1 MEIIPVIDL
10 REGKSVRI
18 LHDDFDQNNK
28 MYSEDPL
35 VQALYFK
42 DAGAELLHIVDL
54 DGAFTGRS
62 VNLNVVRDIIN
73 IVGVKV
79 QLAGG
84 LRNIAAI
91 IDAMEAGVE
100 SIVLGTAAIR
110 APHLVKQAVEKY
122 GDKIIVGIDS
132 KDGWVTIEGWESV
145 VPKTSL
151 ALAKEMKAL
160 GVNRFLY
167 SDVRR
172 DGSLKGPNLA
182 AVDELIKNGMKVIS
196 SGGVSSLECLLKLK
210 ELNVDGVI
218 VGRAI
223 YEGAINLPEA
233 IAAIRQ

>member
-10 REGKSVRI
+10 REGKSVRVM
-18 LHDDFDQNNK
+18 HEDADQNHK
-28 MYSEDPL
+28 IYSEDPL

-42 DAGAELLHIVDL
+42 EAGAELIHIVDL

-62 VNLNVVRDIIN
+62 VNLNVVKDIIRN
-73 IVGVKV
+73 VGIKV

-84 LRNIAAI
+84 LRSIAAI
-91 IDAMEAGVE
+91 SDAMEAGVD

-110 APHLVKQAVEKY
+110 APKLVKQAVEKY

-132 KDGWVTIEGWESV
+132 KDGFVAIEGWESI

-151 ALAKEMKAL
+151 ELAKEMKQL
-160 GVNRFLY
+160 GINRFLY

-172 DGSLKGPNLA
+172 DGSLKGPNYE
-182 AVDELIKNGMKVIS
+182 AVAELIRNGMRVIS
-196 SGGVSSLECLLKLK
+196 SGGVSSLDCLKKLK

-223 YEGAINLPEA
+223 YEGAISLPEA
-233 IAAIRQ
+233 ITIIRQ